1 MYAKTTG
8 VCAESLSRLL
18 DLTESVCNSSAV
30 STVISEVFILALI
43 HFVGFTASYIES
55 EHCGAVRSTAWAGG
69 SVRESKRPSILGE
82 GLISFLP
89 GVGTGHFSTSYL
101 T

>member
-1 MYAKTTG
+1 MKSKTFM
-8 VCAESLSRLL
+8 LSKDYLCI
-18 DLTESVCNSSAV
+18 TSAV
-30 STVISEVFILALI
+30 STVISEVVILAFI
-43 HFVGFTASYIES
+43 HFMGFTASYRES

-69 SVRESKRPSILGE
+69 SVRESKRPSISGE